1 MEQTVVLLKTLYLFS
16 QTRLDVYIITN
27 DLNLY
32 NTILASVKE
41 WNTRL
46 SLHQLPLQYP
56 PGMED
61 MMGMFRAESGIL
73 IDKVDLDLDYS

>member
-1 MEQTVVLLKTLYLFS
+1 MEQTVVLLKTLYLFTQS
-16 QTRLDVYIITN
+16 KLDVFIITN

-32 NTILASVKE
+32 NTILASVTE

-46 SLHQLPLQYP
+46 SLHQLPVRYP

-61 MMGMFRAESGIL
+61 MMEMFRPQSGIL
-73 IDKVDLDLDYS
+73 IGRDSPDTVL